1 MNINRWRQFDFSL
14 GVQNAT
20 TWLLKKPNELARGL
34 NLRFTETVGGFER
47 RSGFAR
53 AGDQFSSANAPQGG
67 HIAKFSNGSRRFVAV
82 NNDADTATIIRSQ
95 DSGTGAWTTLSGIP
109 TWPVDSIMFF
119 IDYLDEVY
127 VTGFDPATGDPIQP
141 VNINKDLDVSTTRNI
156 LSMPSGY
163 FLEEYLGLLY
173 VANVTVGSTR
183 YPDRVYKS
191 SPPLG
196 AMTYIQGAQ
205 TDVLTST
212 TFVDNTPS
220 MTGSSSPTGTV
231 AASTTYAGYNAYAA
245 FDDLGTRV
253 NSWFTTSG
261 NTTGTVTYDFGS
273 GVTKTIT
280 HYSLTPLASDM
291 NSGDEKWAPKSW
303 TLEGSNNG
311 SSWTTLDT
319 RSTQPGWVA
328 SEKRM
333 YSTSNTTAYRYY
345 RINVSDIQ
353 TSSGTNLVTINEIE
367 LLTSLTGAQA
377 IEIKLDS
384 VRYVKAGDAI
394 DIYKAGT
401 STKLYDLTVATVDK
415 VRNVITVTPESR
427 TFATSDVN
435 TTTEVITI
443 TGANTFPTGTP
454 IKFSSTSAVPAGLVA
469 ETIYYAINVSST
481 TIKVATTLD
490 NALLG
495 NAINLTSTGTGT
507 HTVRMSY
514 VFSDN
519 DEIWLD
525 GTKGKLNLFW
535 NTDYPN
541 PEQTG
546 EYLGI
551 KPGTDANNTISAIK
565 ASSNRLFIWTK
576 NSGTRYDGQNLIVF
590 NKAVGCISQRS
601 VANID
606 DDWLIWVDQKGN
618 VRARSEN
625 QGAQENISRAIRN
638 DYLRKLTLEQLK
650 ATSAGIVDQTYKL
663 YLGDID
669 GKHIRVCYDF
679 DANTWSPEELG
690 YPALIHANDD
700 YTGILRPY
708 FFSSNGRLYQDEIGN
723 LDDDKKITFNAGTG
737 RDMFQTEQRKKFY
750 GIRLFTRNCNGLRV
764 QASVDGSQMKTVG
777 RIDGE
782 VSTIIFAENGDNVLD
797 RGVAFDW
804 QISGK
809 LDGDAPKVDGAIV
822 YWIPEED
829 VPSGERR

>member
-47 RSGFAR
+47 RPGFAR
-53 AGDQFSSANAPQGG
+53 AGNQFSTANAPQGG

-95 DSGTGAWTTLSGIP
+95 DSDTGAWTTLSGIP

-141 VNINKDLDVSTTRNI
+141 VNINKDLDVSTSRNI
-156 LSMPSGY
+156 LGMPKGY

-205 TDVLTST
+205 TDVLTSA

-220 MTGSSSPTGTV
+220 MTGASSPTGTV
-231 AASTTYAGYNAYAA
+231 TASTTYAGYNAYAA
-245 FDDLGTRV
+245 FDDLSTRA
-253 NSWFTTSG
+253 NSWFTSSP
-261 NTTGTVTYDFGS
+261 NTTGWVQYDFGS

-280 HYSLTPLASDM
+280 HYSITALATDPAT
-291 NSGDEKWAPKSW
+291 GDAAHAPNTW
-303 TLEGSNNG
+303 TFEGSNNG

-319 RSTQPGWVA
+319 QTNAPGWA
-328 SEKRM
+328 TGEKRI
-333 YSTSNTTAYRYY
+333 YATSNTTAYRYY
-345 RINVSDIQ
+345 RVNVSVNQ
-353 TSSGTNLVTINEIE
+353 GGTILTINEIE

-384 VRYVKAGDAI
+384 VRYVKQGYDI
-394 DIYKAGT
+394 DIYDAGT
-401 STKLYDLTVATVDK
+401 NTKLYDLNVASVDK

-427 TFATSDVN
+427 TFATTDVN

-443 TGANTFPTGTP
+443 ATAGTFPTGTP
-454 IKFSSTSAVPAGLVA
+454 IKFSSTSAVPAPLVA
-469 ETIYYAINVSST
+469 GTIYYAIYVSST
-481 TIKVATTLD
+481 TIKVATSLD
-490 NALLG
+490 NAMIG

-507 HTVRMSY
+507 HTLRMSY

-519 DEIWLD
+519 DEIWLN

-546 EYLGI
+546 EFLGI

-638 DYLRKLTLEQLK
+638 DFMRQLTLDQLK

-663 YLGDID
+663 YLGTID
-669 GKHIRVCYDF
+669 GKYIRVCYDF

-700 YTGILRPY
+700 HTGILRPY
-708 FFSSNGRLYQDEIGN
+708 FFSSNGYLYQDEIGN
-723 LDDDKKITFNAGTG
+723 LDDDKRIVFNAGTG
-737 RDMFQTEQRKKFY
+737 RDMFQTEAIKKFY
-750 GIRLFTRNCNGLRV
+750 GIRLFTRDCNGLRV
-764 QASVDGSQMKTVG
+764 QASVDGGQMKTVG
-777 RIDGE
+777 RIDGG

-797 RGVAFDW
+797 RGVSFDW
-804 QISGK
+804 QVSGK
-809 LDGDAPKVDGAIV
+809 LEGDPPKVDGAIV

-829 VPSGERR
+829 VPSGGSR

>member
-47 RSGFAR
+47 RPGFQQ
-53 AGDQFSSANAPQGG
+53 AGAQFSTVNAPQGG
-67 HIAKFSNGSRRFVAV
+67 HIAKFSTGSRRFVAV
-82 NNDADTATIIRSQ
+82 NNDGDTATIIRYQ
-95 DSGTGAWTTLSGIP
+95 DSGSGNWTTLSNIP
-109 TWPVDSIMFF
+109 TWPADSIMFF
-119 IDYLDEVY
+119 VDYLDEVY
-127 VTGFDPATGDPIQP
+127 VTGFNPVNGDPVQP

-156 LSMPSGY
+156 LGMPWGY

-196 AMTYIQGAQ
+196 AMTYIQGNQ

-212 TFVDNTPS
+212 TYVDNTPS
-220 MTGSSSPTGTV
+220 MTGASSPSGSV
-231 AASTTYAGYNAYAA
+231 SASTTFTGYNAYAA
-245 FDDLGTRV
+245 FDDLGTRA
-253 NSWFTTSG
+253 NSWFSASG
-261 NTTGTVTYDFGS
+261 NNTGIVTYDFGS

-280 HYSLTPLASDM
+280 HYSITALATDM
-291 NSGDEKWAPKSW
+291 DSGDPAHAPKTW
-303 TLEGSNNG
+303 TFQGSNDG
-311 SSWTTLDT
+311 SSWTTIDT
-319 RSTQPGWVA
+319 QTNVAGW
-328 SEKRM
+328 SSGEKRI
-333 YSTSNTTAYRYY
+333 YATSNTTAYRYY
-345 RINVSDIQ
+345 RVNVSVNQ
-353 TSSGTNLVTINEIE
+353 GGTIVTINEIE

-384 VRYVKAGDAI
+384 VRYVKAGYAI

-401 STKLYDLTVATVDK
+401 NTKLYDLTVATVDK

-427 TFATSDVN
+427 TFATGDVN
-435 TTTEVITI
+435 TTTNVITI
-443 TGANTFPTGTP
+443 ATASTFPTGTP

-469 ETIYYAINVSST
+469 GTTYYAINVSST

-490 NALLG
+490 NAMLG
-495 NAINLTSTGTGT
+495 NAIDITSTGTGT
-507 HTVRMSY
+507 HTLRMSY

-525 GTKGKLNLFW
+525 GTKGKLNIFW

-638 DYLRKLTLEQLK
+638 DFMRKLTLEQLK
-650 ATSAGIVDQTYKL
+650 ATSAGVVDQTYKL
-663 YLGDID
+663 YLGTID
-669 GKHIRVCYDF
+669 GKYIRVCYDF
-679 DANTWSPEELG
+679 DANTWSPEQLG
-690 YPALIHANDD
+690 YPALLHANDD

-723 LDDDKKITFNAGTG
+723 LDDDKKIVFNAGTG

-750 GIRLFTRNCNGLRV
+750 GIRLFTRNCNGLRI
-764 QASVDGSQMKTVG
+764 QGAVDGGQMQTLG
-777 RIDGE
+777 RIEGE
-782 VSTIIFAENGDNVLD
+782 VSTIIFPENGDNVLP
-797 RGVAFDW
+797 RGVSFDW

-809 LDGDAPKVDGAIV
+809 LDGDSPKVDGAIV

-829 VPSGERR
+829 VPSAERR

>member
-47 RSGFAR
+47 RPGFMQ
-53 AGDQFSSANAPQGG
+53 AGSQFSATNAPQGG
-67 HIAKFSNGSRRFVAV
+67 HIAKFSTGSRRFVAV
-82 NNDADTATIIRSQ
+82 NNDADSATIIRYQ
-95 DSGTGAWTTLSGIP
+95 DSASGTWTTLSNIP
-109 TWPVDSIMFF
+109 TWPADSIMFF
-119 IDYLDEVY
+119 VDYLDEVY
-127 VTGFDPATGDPIQP
+127 VTGFNPVNSEPVQP
-141 VNINKDLDVSTTRNI
+141 VNINKDLDVSTSRNI
-156 LSMPSGY
+156 LHMPWGY

-173 VANVTVGSTR
+173 VANVKIGSTR

-196 AMTYIQGAQ
+196 AMTYVQGNQ
-205 TDVLTST
+205 TDTLTSV
-212 TFVDNTPS
+212 TFLDNVPT
-220 MTGSSSPTGTV
+220 MTGASSPSGTV
-231 AASTTYAGYNAYAA
+231 AAVSTYAGFNAYSA
-245 FDDLGTRV
+245 FNDLLTRV
-253 NSWFTTSG
+253 NSWFTTDPATSG
-261 NTTGTVTYDFGS
+261 WISYDFGS

-280 HYSLTPLASDM
+280 HYSLTPLATDM
-291 NSGDEKWAPKSW
+291 SSGDADWAPKTW
-303 TLEGSNNG
+303 TFEGSNDG
-311 SSWTTLDT
+311 SAWTVIDT
-319 RSTQPGWVA
+319 QTNVPGWSA
-328 SEKRM
+328 GEKRT
-333 YSTSNTTAYRYY
+333 YATSNTTAYRYY
-345 RINVSDIQ
+345 RVNVSAIQ
-353 TSSGTNLVTINEIE
+353 ESTGTNLVTINEIE
-367 LLTSLTGAQA
+367 LLTSLTGDQA

-401 STKLYDLTVATVDK
+401 DTKLYDLLVATVDK
-415 VRNVITVTPESR
+415 VRNVITVAPEKR
-427 TFATSDVN
+427 TIATGDVN
-435 TTTEVITI
+435 TTTNVITI
-443 TGANTFPTGTP
+443 ATAATFPTGTP
-454 IKFSSTSAVPAGLVA
+454 VKFTTTTGLPAPLVA
-469 ETIYYAINVSST
+469 GTIYYVINVSST
-481 TIKVATTLD
+481 TIKLATTLD
-490 NALLG
+490 NATVG
-495 NAINLTSTGTGT
+495 NAIDITSTGTGT
-507 HTVRMSY
+507 HYMRMSY

-519 DEIWLD
+519 DEVWLD

-551 KPGTDANNTISAIK
+551 KPGTDSNNTISAIK

-590 NKAVGCISQRS
+590 NKAVGCISHRS

-638 DYLRKLTLEQLK
+638 DYLRGLTLEQLK

-663 YLGDID
+663 YLGTID
-669 GKHIRVCYDF
+669 GKYTRVCYDF
-679 DANTWSPEELG
+679 DANTWSPEQLG

-708 FFSSNGRLYQDEIGN
+708 FFSNNGRLYQDEIGN
-723 LDDDKKITFNAGTG
+723 LDDDKKIVFNAGTG

-750 GIRLFTRNCNGLRV
+750 GIRLFTRNCNGLRI
-764 QASVDGSQMKTVG
+764 QGAVDGGQMQTLG

-797 RGVAFDW
+797 RGVSIDW

-809 LDGDAPKVDGAIV
+809 LDGDPPKVDGAIV

-829 VPSGERR
+829 VPHGERR

>member
-47 RSGFAR
+47 RPGFVQ
-53 AGDQFSSANAPQGG
+53 AGNQFSSSNGPQGG
-67 HIAKFSNGSRRFVAV
+67 HIAKFSTGSRRFVAT
-82 NNDADTATIIRSQ
+82 NNDADSATIIRYQ
-95 DSGTGAWTTLSGIP
+95 NSGSGAWTTLSNLP
-109 TWPVDSIMFF
+109 TWPADSIMFF
-119 IDYLDEVY
+119 VDYLDEVY
-127 VTGFDPATGDPIQP
+127 VTGFNPVNGEPVQP

-156 LSMPSGY
+156 LSMPWGY

-173 VANVTVGSTR
+173 VANVKVGSTR

-196 AMTYIQGAQ
+196 AMTYIQGNQ
-205 TDVLTST
+205 TDVLTSA

-220 MTGSSSPTGTV
+220 MTGASSPSGSV
-231 AASTTYAGYNAYAA
+231 SASTTFAGFNAYAA

-261 NTTGTVTYDFGS
+261 NTTGNVVYDFGS

-280 HYSLTPLASDM
+280 HYSLTALATDK
-291 NSGDEKWAPKSW
+291 NSGDENWAPKDW
-303 TLEGSNNG
+303 TFEGSNNG
-311 SSWTTLDT
+311 SSWTVLDT
-319 RSTQPGWVA
+319 RTSQPGWA
-328 SEKRM
+328 AGEKRT
-333 YSTSNTTAYRYY
+333 YATANTTAYRYY
-345 RINVSDIQ
+345 RVNVGAIQ
-353 TSSGTNLVTINEIE
+353 ATGATNLVTINEIE

-384 VRYVKAGDAI
+384 VRYVKQGYAI

-401 STKLYDLTVATVDK
+401 NTKLYDLTVASVDK
-415 VRNVITVTPESR
+415 VRNVITVTPETR

-443 TGANTFPTGTP
+443 TGASTFPTGTP
-454 IKFSSTSAVPAGLVA
+454 IKFTSTSGLPAPLVA
-469 ETIYYAINVSST
+469 GTIYYAINVSST
-481 TIKVATTLD
+481 QIKVATTLD
-490 NALLG
+490 NANLG
-495 NAINLTSTGTGT
+495 NGINLTTTGSGT
-507 HTVRMSY
+507 HSLYMSY

-525 GTKGKLNLFW
+525 GTKGKLNIFW

-638 DYLRKLTLEQLK
+638 DYMRKLTLEQLK

-723 LDDDKKITFNAGTG
+723 LDDDKKIVFNAGTG
-737 RDMFQTEQRKKFY
+737 RDMFQTESRKKFY
-750 GIRLFTRNCNGLRV
+750 GIRLFTRNCNGLRIMG
-764 QASVDGSQMKTVG
+764 AVDGGQMKTLG

-782 VSTIIFAENGDNVLD
+782 VSTIIFAENGDNVLP
-797 RGVAFDW
+797 RGVSFDW

-829 VPSGERR
+829 VPSAERR